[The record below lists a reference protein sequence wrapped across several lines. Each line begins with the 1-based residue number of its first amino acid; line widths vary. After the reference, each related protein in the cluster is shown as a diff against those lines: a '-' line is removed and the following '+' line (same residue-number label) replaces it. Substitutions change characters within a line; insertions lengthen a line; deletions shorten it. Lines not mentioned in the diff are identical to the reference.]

1 MIFEQLSEAI
11 YYMDDFK
18 RFKRI
23 QVNKYVSSKRG
34 VLKNQTPEWEMIN
47 DLIQE
52 CWCDLLSSGFL
63 NSKSDDEKNSIFDSV
78 TIIFPYLEIPSQWT
92 DGITYVDFASF

>member
-1 MIFEQLSEAI
+1 MRFEQLSKAI

-18 RFKRI
+18 RFKKI
-23 QVNKYVSSKRG
+23 QVSKYVSSKKG
-34 VLKNQTPEWEMIN
+34 ILKKQTPEWDIIN

-63 NSKSDDEKNSIFDSV
+63 NSKSDDEKSYIFDSV
-78 TIIFPYLEIPSQWT
+78 TIIFPYTEIPDQWT